1 MDSFD
6 FQDQTPKRSQAAL
19 PKLGLWD
26 FLSIFA
32 LMLTCCVGT
41 YFVLIYINPL
51 SPLNPL
57 KPSYLLTPSPT
68 ITRLALDATWTPTAT
83 VYLSPTSTLLPTI
96 TPPVTNTPPL
106 LVPMTDT
113 PTPTETPSL
122 TPTPK
127 AAFSAVAVNALAS
140 TIYYPDAGCNWF
152 GVAVTI
158 DDQNN
163 SPLVGQQVRLIGTLK
178 GKSLDKVLVSGVST
192 QYGKSGAEFFL
203 GTEPVA
209 SNKTLYVQ
217 VFDQSGLVPLSEKVY
232 FSTYTDCDK
241 NLILIRFKKN
251 R

>member
-6 FQDQTPKRSQAAL
+6 FQDQKPKRSQVAL
-19 PKLGLWD
+19 PQLGMWD
-26 FLSIFA
+26 ILSI
-32 LMLTCCVGT
+32 LVLLLTCCLVG
-41 YFVLIYINPL
+41 YFGLVFANPL
-51 SPLNPL
+51 TPLNPL
-57 KPSYLLTPSPT
+57 RPYYLLTPSATP
-68 ITRLALDATWTPTAT
+68 TRLPLPATWTPTPT
-83 VYLSPTSTLLPTI
+83 IYFSPTATLRPSI
-96 TPPVTNTPPL
+96 TPPPTFTPPL
-106 LVPMTDT
+106 LTPPTNT
-113 PTPTETPSL
+113 PTSTETPSL

-127 AAFSAVAVNALAS
+127 APFSAVAVNALAS

-163 SPLVGQQVRLIGTLK
+163 SPLVGQQVKLMGTLQ
-178 GKSLDKVLVSGVST
+178 GKTLDKVLLSGVST
-192 QYGKSGAEFFL
+192 QYGQSGAEFFL
-203 GTEPVA
+203 GTTPIA
-209 SNKTLYVQ
+209 SNKTLFVQ

>member
-6 FQDQTPKRSQAAL
+6 FQDQTPKRPQPTL
-19 PKLGLWD
+19 PKLVVWD
-26 FLSIFA
+26 IFSIFA
-32 LMLTCCVGT
+32 LLLTCCIVV
-41 YFVLIYINPL
+41 YFGFIFINPL

-57 KPSYLLTPSPT
+57 KPYYLLTPSPT
-68 ITRLALDATWTPTAT
+68 ITRLPLDATWTPTAT
-83 VYLSPTSTLLPTI
+83 VYLSPTATLKPTFTLPATSTL
-96 TPPVTNTPPL
+96 PL
-106 LVPMTDT
+106 LVPLTDT
-113 PTPTETPSL
+113 PTPTETPTL

-127 AAFSAVAVNALAS
+127 SPFSAVAVNALAS
-140 TIYYPDAGCNWF
+140 TIYYPDAACDWF

-163 SPLVGQQVRLIGTLK
+163 SPLVGQQVKLIGTLQ
-178 GKSLDKVLVSGVST
+178 GKSLNKVLVSGVST

-217 VFDQSGLVPLSEKVY
+217 VFDQSGLLPLSEKIY

>member
-6 FQDQTPKRSQAAL
+6 FQDQAPKRPQPSL
-19 PKLGLWD
+19 PKLALWD
-26 FLSIFA
+26 ILSIFA
-32 LMLTCCVGT
+32 LLLTCCVGA
-41 YFVLIYINPL
+41 YFVLVFTNPL
-51 SPLNPL
+51 TPLNPL
-57 KPSYLLTPSPT
+57 RPYYLLTPSPT
-68 ITRLALDATWTPTAT
+68 ITRLPLEATWTPTAT
-83 VYLSPTSTLLPTI
+83 VYLSPTATLLPTI
-96 TPPVTNTPPL
+96 TLQATNTPPML
-106 LVPMTDT
+106 TPPTDT
-113 PTPTETPSL
+113 PTPTETPTL

-178 GKSLDKVLVSGVST
+178 GKSIDKVLLSGVST
-192 QYGKSGAEFFL
+192 QYGTSGAEFFL
-203 GTEPVA
+203 GTEPLA

>member
-6 FQDQTPKRSQAAL
+6 FQDLAPKRPQPGL
-19 PKLGLWD
+19 PKLTLWD
-26 FLSIFA
+26 ILSIFT
-32 LMLTCCVGT
+32 LLLTCCVGG
-41 YFVLIYINPL
+41 YFVMVFVNPL
-51 SPLNPL
+51 TPLNPL
-57 KPSYLLTPSPT
+57 KPYYLLTPSPT
-68 ITRLALDATWTPTAT
+68 ITRLPLAATWTPTPT
-83 VYLSPTSTLLPTI
+83 VYHSPTATLLPTI
-96 TPPVTNTPPL
+96 TLQATNTPPML
-106 LVPMTDT
+106 TPPTDT

-178 GKSLDKVLVSGVST
+178 DKSLDKVLVSGVST

-203 GTEPVA
+203 GTEPLA

-217 VFDQSGLVPLSEKVY
+217 VFDQTGLVPLSEKVY
-232 FSTYTDCDK
+232 FSTFTDCDK

>member
-6 FQDQTPKRSQAAL
+6 FQDQAPKRSQPSL
-19 PKLGLWD
+19 PKLALWD
-26 FLSIFA
+26 ILSIFV
-32 LMLTCCVGT
+32 LFLTCCVGA
-41 YFVLIYINPL
+41 YFVMVFVNPL
-51 SPLNPL
+51 TPLNPL
-57 KPSYLLTPSPT
+57 KPYYLLTPSPT
-68 ITRLALDATWTPTAT
+68 ITRLPLEATWTPTPT
-83 VYLSPTSTLLPTI
+83 IYHSPTATLLPTI
-96 TPPVTNTPPL
+96 TVQPTNTPPL
-106 LVPMTDT
+106 LTPPTDT

-127 AAFSAVAVNALAS
+127 APFSAVAVNALAS

-152 GVAVTI
+152 GVAVTV

-178 GKSLDKVLVSGVST
+178 GKSLDKVLLSGVST
-192 QYGKSGAEFFL
+192 QYGTSGAEFFL
-203 GTEPVA
+203 GTEPLA